1 MLWVSVGGLKRGANK
16 RTLDS
21 VEENI
26 AEQRSKIHQP
36 EEQKI
41 STGGL
46 IQDNNE
52 KEGQEHTVDIEGESA
67 AKRDT
72 DTEQRQRKQKIRKEQ
87 KVLKK
92 AEGKLKKEEDRRKK
106 QGKGDVRVKQMV
118 LDLLDEGENR
128 KGMKA
133 RIISD
138 PTEDKQHTD
147 HTVTS
152 VLEVK
157 DKEVKGD
164 LGPEKENTRKNLLGQ
179 SLAMLPVERKSD
191 EAPGL
196 LLGEAQRVRW
206 WRKQGFY

>member
-1 MLWVSVGGLKRGANK
+1 MLWVSVGGLKRGPNK

-26 AEQRSKIHQP
+26 AEQRSEIQQP
-36 EEQKI
+36 VEQKI
-41 STGGL
+41 SRGGL
-46 IQDNNE
+46 VQNDE

-164 LGPEKENTRKNLLGQ
+164 LGSEKENTRKNLLGQ

>member
-1 MLWVSVGGLKRGANK
+1 MLWVSVGGLKRGPNK

-26 AEQRSKIHQP
+26 AEQRSEIQQP
-36 EEQKI
+36 VEQKI
-41 STGGL
+41 SRGGL
-46 IQDNNE
+46 VQNDE

-164 LGPEKENTRKNLLGQ
+164 LGPEKENTRKNFLGQ

>member
-1 MLWVSVGGLKRGANK
+1 MLWVSVGGLKRGPNK

-26 AEQRSKIHQP
+26 AEQRSEIQQP
-36 EEQKI
+36 VEQKI
-41 STGGL
+41 SRGGL
-46 IQDNNE
+46 VQNDE

>member
-1 MLWVSVGGLKRGANK
+1 MLWVSVGGLKRGPNK

-26 AEQRSKIHQP
+26 AEQRSKENISRGTKLIQNDEKEA
-36 EEQKI
+36 EEQ
-41 STGGL
+41 
-46 IQDNNE
+46 
-52 KEGQEHTVDIEGESA
+52 TVDIEEESA
-67 AKRDT
+67 TKRDG
-72 DTEQRQRKQKIRKEQ
+72 TEQRQMKQKIRKEQ

-92 AEGKLKKEEDRRKK
+92 TEGNLEKDEDRRKK

-118 LDLLDEGENR
+118 LDLLEEGENR

-133 RIISD
+133 RIVRD
-138 PTEDKQHTD
+138 PIEDKLHTD
-147 HTVTS
+147 QTVTS

-157 DKEVKGD
+157 DLEVKGD
-164 LGPEKENTRKNLLGQ
+164 LDPEKENTMTNLLGQ
-179 SLAMLPVERKSD
+179 SLVMLPVERKSD

-196 LLGEAQRVRW
+196 LSGEDQRVRW

>member
-1 MLWVSVGGLKRGANK
+1 MDCSTNESKENVAEKRK
-16 RTLDS
+16 
-21 VEENI
+21 
-26 AEQRSKIHQP
+26 
-36 EEQKI
+36 
-41 STGGL
+41 
-46 IQDNNE
+46 
-52 KEGQEHTVDIEGESA
+52 
-67 AKRDT
+67 
-72 DTEQRQRKQKIRKEQ
+72 
-87 KVLKK
+87 
-92 AEGKLKKEEDRRKK
+92 
-106 QGKGDVRVKQMV
+106 
-118 LDLLDEGENR
+118 NR

-206 WRKQGFY
+206 WRKQGFC

>member
-1 MLWVSVGGLKRGANK
+1 MLWVSVGGLKRGPNK

-26 AEQRSKIHQP
+26 AEQRSEIQQP
-36 EEQKI
+36 VEQKI

-46 IQDNNE
+46 VQNDE

-164 LGPEKENTRKNLLGQ
+164 LGSEKENTRKNLLGQ

>member
-1 MLWVSVGGLKRGANK
+1 MLWVSVGGLKRGPNK

-26 AEQRSKIHQP
+26 AEQRSEIQQP
-36 EEQKI
+36 VEQKI
-41 STGGL
+41 SRGGL
-46 IQDNNE
+46 VQNDE

-67 AKRDT
+67 TKRDK

-164 LGPEKENTRKNLLGQ
+164 LGSEKENTRKNLLGQ

>member
-1 MLWVSVGGLKRGANK
+1 MLWVSVGGLKRGPNK

-26 AEQRSKIHQP
+26 AEQRSEIQQP
-36 EEQKI
+36 VEQKI
-41 STGGL
+41 SRGGL
-46 IQDNNE
+46 VQNDE
-52 KEGQEHTVDIEGESA
+52 KEGQGHTVDIEGKSA
-67 AKRDT
+67 AKRDK

>member
-1 MLWVSVGGLKRGANK
+1 M
-16 RTLDS
+16 
-21 VEENI
+21 EENI
-26 AEQRSKIHQP
+26 AEQRSEIQQP
-36 EEQKI
+36 VEQKI
-41 STGGL
+41 SRGGL
-46 IQDNNE
+46 VQNDE

-106 QGKGDVRVKQMV
+106 QGKGDVRVIQMV

-164 LGPEKENTRKNLLGQ
+164 LGSEKENTRKNLLGQ

>member
-1 MLWVSVGGLKRGANK
+1 MLWVSVGGLKRGPNK

-26 AEQRSKIHQP
+26 AEQRSEIQQP
-36 EEQKI
+36 VEQKI
-41 STGGL
+41 SRGGL
-46 IQDNNE
+46 VQNDE

-164 LGPEKENTRKNLLGQ
+164 LGPEKENTTKNLLGQ